1 MKPLKLIMSAFGPF
15 AEMTEIDFTKIGKCG
30 VYLIT
35 GDTGSGKTTIFD
47 AISFALY
54 GEASGGRDRRSVKS
68 FRSDFALSSAETYV
82 IFEFEQH
89 GKHYEIRRSPSY
101 ERLSKRGRSG
111 GMIVTQHEAVLTDLS
126 NGSVWTKTDE
136 AGKKIEEIIGLN
148 RNQFSQTVMIA
159 QGDFLK
165 IINNKSDDRKQ
176 IFQKLFNTSLYDRF
190 QQKLKEIDAD
200 LESQSEKNYMG
211 IKNEMSRGITDSGR
225 LIKATKSAL
234 RRILIFD

>member
-1 MKPLKLIMSAFGPF
+1 M
-15 AEMTEIDFTKIGKCG
+15 
-30 VYLIT
+30 IT

-200 LESQSEKNYMG
+200 LESQSEK
-211 IKNEMSRGITDSGR
+211 ITWE
-225 LIKATKSAL
+225 LKK
-234 RRILIFD
+234 